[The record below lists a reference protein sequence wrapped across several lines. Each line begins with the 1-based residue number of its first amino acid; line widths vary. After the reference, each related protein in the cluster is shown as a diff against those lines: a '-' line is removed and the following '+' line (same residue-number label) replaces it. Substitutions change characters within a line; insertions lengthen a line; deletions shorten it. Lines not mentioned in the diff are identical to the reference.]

1 MTLWLYDGNPID
13 AEKTV
18 DFIGFIYIITNETNG
33 RQYIGKKLLKFKK
46 TKTVKGKKKK
56 FLHDSD
62 WQTYWGSNDEL
73 KDDIKRLGESN
84 FRREIIRFCTSK
96 SELTYFEL
104 KEQILRGA
112 LESDAY
118 YNSWIMVRVRKKHLK
133 LKEN

>member
-1 MTLWLYDGNPID
+1 
-13 AEKTV
+13 
-18 DFIGFIYIITNETNG
+18 
-33 RQYIGKKLLKFKK
+33 LKVKK

-118 YNSWIMVRVRKKHLK
+118 YNAWIMVRVRKSHLK
-133 LKEN
+133 LKEK